1 VYDFIAISSRHYLSS
16 EHLMTVRRNANRCRQ
31 LETEL
36 KGKKNIDSEHR
47 SCAITAVLSSVAFLE
62 AFVNETYD
70 DAADT
75 RHLDPRVAGLSEH
88 TRAIMREFWIAS
100 DRGERYLSVLAK
112 YQMALVLAGLPRLDE
127 GANPYQDAKMLI
139 ELRNL
144 LVHFR
149 PNWHDYDE
157 TDKLEQ
163 KMKSRFAGS
172 TLQPPG
178 SRPWFPVVALGAGC
192 AEWAYDTSKALADAW
207 SSQMNLR
214 PNYEADL
221 ASYETES

>member
-1 VYDFIAISSRHYLSS
+1 
-16 EHLMTVRRNANRCRQ
+16 
-31 LETEL
+31 
-36 KGKKNIDSEHR
+36 
-47 SCAITAVLSSVAFLE
+47 
-62 AFVNETYD
+62 
-70 DAADT
+70 
-75 RHLDPRVAGLSEH
+75 
-88 TRAIMREFWIAS
+88 MREFWIAS

-149 PNWHDYDE
+149 RNLLVHFRPNWHDYDE
-157 TDKLEQ
+157 TDRLEQ

-192 AEWAYDTSKALADAW
+192 AEWAYDTSKALAAAC
-207 SSQMNLR
+207 SSQMSLR

-221 ASYETES
+221 ASYEAES